1 MFSFFKRSKVPTGP
15 VPESYAFLSTDMH
28 SHILPGIDDGAPD
41 VETAVELVR
50 GLAGLGYKK
59 LIASPHVFGDF
70 YPNTNAT
77 IEASL
82 RNLRE
87 ALVLAGIRVE
97 VDAVAEYYLD
107 NYFLDSVLPHGL
119 RHFSNKEVVVEVSIA
134 GWPRNFDDL
143 IFSVQAEGYIPI
155 LAHPERYEYESSLK
169 PFEALRE
176 KGVLMQLNLL
186 SAMGYYGKGVQEMAM
201 KMMDARLYKYCGTDL
216 HHPRHLR
223 NTGRILT
230 EHPDVARLLLAY
242 GFENERLQRG
252 LAAGIP
258 GGSGPAGGPA
268 EIG

>member
-1 MFSFFKRSKVPTGP
+1 MFSFFKKSKVPAGP
-15 VPESYAFLSTDMH
+15 VPESYAFLGTDMH

-50 GLAGLGYKK
+50 GLIGLGYKK

-77 IEASL
+77 IDAAL

-87 ALVLAGIRVE
+87 ALILAGISVE

-134 GWPRNFDDL
+134 GWPRNFEDL

-155 LAHPERYEYESSLK
+155 LAHPERYEYENSLK
-169 PFEALRE
+169 PFETLRD

-186 SAMGYYGKGVQEMAM
+186 SVLGYYGKGPQAMALQ
-201 KMMDARLYKYCGTDL
+201 MMDAGLYTYCGTDL
-216 HHPRHLR
+216 HHARHLR
-223 NTGRILT
+223 NTGRILSD
-230 EHPDVARLLLAY
+230 HPDIGRRLLAY
-242 GFENERLQRG
+242 GFQNEWLHMTPN
-252 LAAGIP
+252 AAP
-258 GGSGPAGGPA
+258 SGSPA
-268 EIG
+268 ELG

>member
-1 MFSFFKRSKVPTGP
+1 MFSFFKKPKAPAGP
-15 VPESYAFLSTDMH
+15 VPESYGFLGTDMH

-50 GLAGLGYKK
+50 GLIDLGYKK

-77 IEASL
+77 IEAAL

-87 ALVLAGIRVE
+87 ALMLAGVAIE

-107 NYFLDSVLPHGL
+107 NYFLDFVLPHGL

-134 GWPRNFDDL
+134 GWPRNFEDL
-143 IFSVQAEGYIPI
+143 IFSVQAEGYVPI

-186 SAMGYYGKGVQEMAM
+186 SAMGYYGKGPQAMAM
-201 KMMDARLYKYCGTDL
+201 KMMDARLYSYCGTDL
-216 HHPRHLR
+216 HHLRHLR
-223 NTGRILT
+223 NAG
-230 EHPDVARLLLAY
+230 RLLSDQPEIASQLAAY
-242 GFENERLQRG
+242 GFNN
-252 LAAGIP
+252 AALTM
-258 GGSGPAGGPA
+258 GPAGGPA
-268 EIG
+268 ELG